1 MKKTTIFNIFAGLI
15 CAGILLTG
23 CNNSVKDNEQILTNG
38 KTAYISVG
46 SVEVGQSGRETAI
59 VKNARTL
66 LPEFDTEIIKDF
78 IFTLAVMQSDGTQ
91 DILGT
96 YESLSELKKASIG
109 LEPGTYDITL
119 VATKNGT
126 YLKGTLEQV
135 EIVQGANSLVFVLE
149 WQDTLLDET
158 QTGSLEFTFDY
169 SAATNISDVKCVTGE
184 LVKYDA
190 EEEVEIPVTDIDE
203 NIDTKYAETELL
215 AEEGIV
221 KYKLDEVPAGVYL
234 MKIRLY
240 ADENKKVPL
249 IAPYSEIAIITGG
262 QISTSSNSTETLN
275 KVYTI
280 TLNNLEDAVVTDVPA
295 KYTCVQETITLP
307 TPQKLGYIFEGW
319 YTKEDCSGTAVTQI
333 AKGSMGNK
341 TFYAKWNNDVR
352 VSVVVSPVND
362 LELTAVPDE
371 TAKTVAFTVS
381 GGVDG
386 SYIWTVDGT
395 EQEGKTGS
403 TFTLEATSLG
413 TKTYVVEVVCGTRS
427 ATATAQIAWGDT
439 YGTNKTLSEGDIVF
453 IDGSAI
459 SYRENTPLTKM
470 QADAAVAVIFYV
482 GTGLN
487 DNGDT
492 TTKRTLGLGLHNTCI
507 NNDGGEPTAFAP
519 APHQIGVETNIG
531 WSTKIENIV
540 CSIDTSNRPVLGNDP
555 DKASEGWIYIT
566 DNLNGSDNWK
576 EICQVDPTGTANAS
590 TYYPAFNWVNNY
602 GTATGAASNLAG
614 TDYESGWFLP
624 SLAELCWL
632 YRGISAANNG
642 IKKINSAKAGIAELI
657 NNTDNGDNLYW
668 SSSEPSEAASDAES
682 NGEKAYYVDFYND
695 KILTDRKDGWKH
707 VCCIREF

>member
-1 MKKTTIFNIFAGLI
+1 M
-15 CAGILLTG
+15 
-23 CNNSVKDNEQILTNG
+23 Q
-38 KTAYISVG
+38 G
-46 SVEVGQSGRETAI
+46 S
-59 VKNARTL
+59 
-66 LPEFDTEIIKDF
+66 
-78 IFTLAVMQSDGTQ
+78 
-91 DILGT
+91 
-96 YESLSELKKASIG
+96 
-109 LEPGTYDITL
+109 
-119 VATKNGT
+119 
-126 YLKGTLEQV
+126 
-135 EIVQGANSLVFVLE
+135 NSLIFVLE
-149 WQDTLLDET
+149 WQDNLLDET

-221 KYKLDEVPAGVYL
+221 KYTLDEVPAGVYL
-234 MKIRLY
+234 MKIHLY

-262 QISTSSNSTETLN
+262 QTSRSSNSTQSLN
-275 KVYTI
+275 QIYTI
-280 TLNNLEDAVVTDVPA
+280 TFNGLEDAVVTDVPA

-307 TPQKLGYIFEGW
+307 IPQKLGYIFEGW
-319 YTKEDCSGTAVTQI
+319 YTKSDCSDAAVTQI
-333 AKGSMGNK
+333 AKGSTGNK
-341 TFYAKWNNDVR
+341 TFYAKWSPSGA
-352 VSVVVSPVND
+352 VSVVVNPAND

-381 GGVDG
+381 GGVDD
-386 SYIWTVDGT
+386 SYIWSVDGIK
-395 EQEGKTGS
+395 QEGETGS
-403 TFTLEATSLG
+403 TFTLEANSLG

-427 ATATAQIAWGDT
+427 ATATAEIAWGDT

-470 QADAAVAVIFYV
+470 QAEAAVAVIFYV
-482 GTGLN
+482 GTNLN
-487 DNGDT
+487 NDGE
-492 TTKRTLGLGLHNTCI
+492 TKTRKLGLGLHNTCI
-507 NNDGGEPTAFAP
+507 NNIGGDPTAFAKRP
-519 APHQIGVETNIG
+519 QLDGETNIG

-540 CSIDTSNRPVLGNDP
+540 CPIDTSNRSVLRNDP

-576 EICQVDPTGTANAS
+576 EICQVDPTGTANAA

-632 YRGISAANNG
+632 YQGISAANNG
-642 IKKINSAKAGIAELI
+642 IKKINSAKAGTAELI
-657 NNTDNGDNLYW
+657 NNTDNGDNMYW
-668 SSSEPSEAASDAES
+668 SSSEPSEAVSDAETE
-682 NGEKAYYVDFYND
+682 GEMAYYVDFYND
-695 KILTDRKDGWKH
+695 KILTDRKHVWKH

>member
-1 MKKTTIFNIFAGLI
+1 MEKNTFLRIFTGFII
-15 CAGILLTG
+15 AGILLTG
-23 CNNSVKDNEQILTNG
+23 CNNSVKDNEQTLTNG

-119 VATKNGT
+119 VATKEGT

-135 EIVQGANSLVFVLE
+135 EIVQGPNSLVFVLE
-149 WQDTLLDET
+149 WQDNLLDET

-184 LVKYDA
+184 LLKYDA

-203 NIDTKYAETELL
+203 NIDTKYAETVLL

-221 KYKLDEVPAGVYL
+221 KYTLDKVPAGVYL
-234 MKIRLY
+234 MKIHLY

-262 QISTSSNSTETLN
+262 QTSTSSNSTETLN

-280 TLNNLEDAVVTDVPA
+280 AFNGLEDAVVTDVPA

-307 TPQKLGYIFEGW
+307 IPQKLGYLFEGW
-319 YTKEDCSGTAVTQI
+319 YTKEDFSDTAVTKI
-333 AKGSMGNK
+333 EKGSMGNK

-371 TAKTVAFTVS
+371 TAKNVAFTVS
-381 GGVDG
+381 GGVDD
-386 SYIWTVDGT
+386 SYIWSVDGI

-413 TKTYVVEVVCGTRS
+413 TKTYIVEVVCGTRS

-459 SYRENTPLTKM
+459 AYTNGLILNKL
-470 QADAAVAVIFYV
+470 QAQAAVAVIFYV
-482 GTGLN
+482 GTECN

-492 TTKRTLGLGLHNTCI
+492 SKSRTLGIGLHNS
-507 NNDGGEPTAFAP
+507 GETKFAW
-519 APHQIGVETNIG
+519 AKADTTGSTTRFIG
-531 WSTKIENIV
+531 
-540 CSIDTSNRPVLGNDP
+540 ID
-555 DKASEGWIYIT
+555 IT
-566 DNLNGSDNWK
+566 DLGTGVKPDLNGSDNWAY
-576 EICQVDPTGTANAS
+576 ICSQDEEGTKTSDLIAEN
-590 TYYPAFNWVNNY
+590 YPAFNYGINY
-602 GTATGAASNLAG
+602 GTTASLTGTA
-614 TDYESGWFLP
+614 YEENWYLP
-624 SLAELCWL
+624 TCMEFTFI
-632 YRGISAANNG
+632 YD
-642 IKKINSAKAGIAELI
+642 KKTIINQAFTVI
-657 NNTDNGDNLYW
+657 NNVIEASANLLQIIGETYYW
-668 SSSEPSEAASDAES
+668 SSNEAGSNASLAYRVCLSSFNQYGGNKAE
-682 NGEKAYYVDFYND
+682 GYP
-695 KILTDRKDGWKH
+695 

>member
-1 MKKTTIFNIFAGLI
+1 MKKNTFLRIITGFII
-15 CAGILLTG
+15 AGILLTG
-23 CNNSVKDNEQILTNG
+23 CNNSVKDNEQTLTNG

-78 IFTLAVMQSDGTQ
+78 IFTLAVMQPDGTQ
-91 DILGT
+91 DILGA

-119 VATKNGT
+119 VATKEGT

-135 EIVQGANSLVFVLE
+135 EIVQGPNSLVFVLE
-149 WQDTLLDET
+149 WQDNLLDET

-169 SAATNISDVKCVTGE
+169 SAATNASDVKCVTGE
-184 LVKYDA
+184 LLKYDA

-203 NIDTKYAETELL
+203 NIDTKYAETKLL

-221 KYKLDEVPAGVYL
+221 KYTLDEVPAGVYL
-234 MKIRLY
+234 MKIHLY

-262 QISTSSNSTETLN
+262 QTSTSSNSTETLN
-275 KVYTI
+275 QVYTI
-280 TLNNLEDAVVTDVPA
+280 TFNGLEDAVVTDVPA

-307 TPQKLGYIFEGW
+307 IPQKLGYLFEGW
-319 YTKEDCSGTAVTQI
+319 YTKDDFSDTAVTKI
-333 AKGSMGNK
+333 EKGSMGNK
-341 TFYAKWNNDVR
+341 TFYAKWNNDVS

-371 TAKTVAFTVS
+371 TAKNVAFTVT

-395 EQEGKTGS
+395 KQEGETGS

-413 TKTYVVEVVCGTRS
+413 TKTYVVEVVYGTRS
-427 ATATAQIAWGDT
+427 ATATAEIAWGDT
-439 YGTNKTLSEGDIVF
+439 YGTNKTLSLGDIVF
-453 IDGSAI
+453 KDGSAI

-470 QADAAVAVIFYV
+470 QAEAAVAVIFYV
-482 GTGLN
+482 GTQLN

-507 NNDGGEPTAFAP
+507 NNDGREPLAFAKRP
-519 APHQIGVETNIG
+519 QSDGETNIG

-540 CSIDTSNRPVLGNDP
+540 CSIDTSNSPVSGNDP

-576 EICQVDPTGTANAS
+576 EICQFDSTGTANAS

-602 GTATGAASNLAG
+602 GTATGAAANLSG

-642 IKKINSAKAGIAELI
+642 IKKINSAKAGTAELI

-668 SSSEPSEAASDAES
+668 SSSEPSDAASDSET
-682 NGEKAYYVDFYND
+682 NGEKAYCIDFYND
-695 KILTDRKDGWKH
+695 KIMTGSKNDWKH